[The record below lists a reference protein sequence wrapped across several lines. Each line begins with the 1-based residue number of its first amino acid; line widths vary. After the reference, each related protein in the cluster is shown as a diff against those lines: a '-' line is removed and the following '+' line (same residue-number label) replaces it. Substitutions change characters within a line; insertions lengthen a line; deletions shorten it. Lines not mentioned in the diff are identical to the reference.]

1 MWVLRPVFHLD
12 RLLVQVEA
20 QGFLLFHIT
29 TGDAD
34 EEGIITIGNG
44 VNIAPGKGRSF
55 ALIEAKLL
63 LHGQFGMPCG
73 VAAIIKAFPA
83 RHVSVM
89 LVLAIH
95 HPAGA
100 VVVRSGLAAFFP
112 AMDQLII
119 RMVISVWIRIS
130 IRSWVPIGV
139 GSRSVVS
146 IGIGLDITSIE
157 RA

>member
-1 MWVLRPVFHLD
+1 
-12 RLLVQVEA
+12 
-20 QGFLLFHIT
+20 
-29 TGDAD
+29 
-34 EEGIITIGNG
+34 
-44 VNIAPGKGRSF
+44 
-55 ALIEAKLL
+55 
-63 LHGQFGMPCG
+63 
-73 VAAIIKAFPA
+73 
-83 RHVSVM
+83 M